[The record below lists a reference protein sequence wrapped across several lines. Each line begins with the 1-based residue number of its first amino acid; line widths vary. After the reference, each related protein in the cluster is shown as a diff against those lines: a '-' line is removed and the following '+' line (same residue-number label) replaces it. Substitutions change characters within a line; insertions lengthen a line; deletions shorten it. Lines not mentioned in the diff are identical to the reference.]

1 MVTVSILDCSKKY
14 EIESSKTLYDLL
26 NQYMPGARFNFV
38 AAKLNGEILELMTP
52 ITSDITIEWVKADSE
67 EGLAII
73 RHSTSH
79 IMALAVRKLFPD
91 TKIAIGP
98 STADGFYYD
107 FDSSHRFNEEDFAA
121 IEAEMEKFI
130 KENVPFEKSSISKAD
145 ALAKFEKEN
154 EKYKVELIKDLTDG
168 QITLYKSGDFT
179 DLCRGPHV
187 PNAGYIKAFKIMK
200 IAGAYWRGDEKREML
215 QRLYGTAFADPK
227 SLKAYLKMLEEA
239 LERDHRKIGKEMNL
253 FGFYPEGPG
262 FPFWKPNGMIL
273 YNRVLDYWKQVHKDA
288 GYVEVKT
295 PIILNEELWH
305 RSGHWDHY
313 QENMYFTEI
322 DKEKY
327 AIKPMNCPGAL
338 EIFKSRQRSY
348 KDLPLRL
355 AEFGHDVRNE
365 PSGTLHGCMRV
376 RGFVQD
382 DAHILCTED
391 QIGPEVAKFCKL
403 LKVVYHDFGFDDLVV
418 KFSTMPEDHVGDLA
432 TWERAEKAL
441 ADACHEAG
449 LDYEIQPGE
458 GAFYG
463 PKLEF
468 KLYDCLG
475 REWQCGTIQADFQ
488 LPSAERLDA
497 TYIGADNQK
506 HHPVM
511 LHRAI
516 LGSFERFLGILIE
529 NFAGAF
535 PTWLAFEQVAVV
547 PVSEE
552 FDDYAKQVNDALVA
566 HDIRSNVYLGD
577 ENMKAKIKNI
587 STEHRTPYILVVGEK
602 EKAEG
607 TVCCRYR
614 FSSTKPVETFK
625 LDDFIAYVEDKI
637 NSHFIGI

>member
-1 MVTVSILDCSKKY
+1 MAD
-14 EIESSKTLYDLL
+14 E
-26 NQYMPGARFNFV
+26 
-38 AAKLNGEILELMTP
+38 KLQ
-52 ITSDITIEWVKADSE
+52 
-67 EGLAII
+67 II
-73 RHSTSH
+73 RHSCAH
-79 IMALAVRKLFPD
+79 IMAEAIKKLFPG

-98 STADGFYYD
+98 AIDNGFYYD
-107 FDSSHRFNEEDFAA
+107 FDFPTDTKFTEENFADV
-121 IEAEMEKFI
+121 EKEMRRIIASGASFI
-130 KENVPFEKSSISKAD
+130 RKEVSKDD
-145 ALAKFEKEN
+145 ALKIFADEP
-154 EKYKVELIKDLTDG
+154 YKVELINDLPSDAVITTYEQDG
-168 QITLYKSGDFT
+168 YI

-187 PNAGYIKAFKIMK
+187 ETTKEINAQAFKLAK
-200 IAGAYWRGDEKREML
+200 IAGAYWRGDSSRPMLTRVYAYCFEKPNDLKDYLTML
-215 QRLYGTAFADPK
+215 
-227 SLKAYLKMLEEA
+227 SEA
-239 LERDHRKIGKEMNL
+239 EKRDHRKLGQEMDL
-253 FGFYPEGPG
+253 FHLDPEDPG
-262 FPFWKPNGMIL
+262 QIFWHPNGWTIYTVMQ
-273 YNRVLDYWKQVHKDA
+273 DYMRKMVRRD
-288 GYVEVKT
+288 GYQEVNT
-295 PIILNEELWH
+295 PAIMPRTLWEK
-305 RSGHWDHY
+305 SGHWGHY
-313 QENMYFTEI
+313 QKNMFITES
-322 DKEKY
+322 EKRLF

-365 PSGTLHGCMRV
+365 PSGTLHGIMRV

-382 DAHILCTED
+382 DAHILCTEE
-391 QIGPEVAKFCKL
+391 QVASEVAKFCKL
-403 LKVVYHDFGFDDLVV
+403 LKNVYHDFGFDDLVV

-449 LDYEIQPGE
+449 LDFEIQPGE

-497 TYIGADNQK
+497 TYIGKDNEK

-547 PVSEE
+547 PVSSD
-552 FDDYAKQVNDALVA
+552 FDDYAKQINEILLQ
-566 HDIRSNVYLGD
+566 HDIRSNVYLEN
-577 ENMKAKIKNI
+577 ENMKAKIKAV

-602 EKAEG
+602 EKEEG
-607 TVCCRYR
+607 TVCVRYR
-614 FSSTKPVETFK
+614 FSSKKPQETMK
-625 LDDFIAYVEDKI
+625 IEDFIKYVEDKI

>member
-1 MVTVSILDCSKKY
+1 MAVDEKLQTV
-14 EIESSKTLYDLL
+14 
-26 NQYMPGARFNFV
+26 
-38 AAKLNGEILELMTP
+38 
-52 ITSDITIEWVKADSE
+52 
-67 EGLAII
+67 
-73 RHSTSH
+73 RHSCAH
-79 IMALAVRKLFPD
+79 VMAEAILKLFPG

-98 STADGFYYD
+98 AIDNGFYYD
-107 FDSSHRFNEEDFAA
+107 FDFPKDTKFTETDFAA
-121 IEAEMEKFI
+121 
-130 KENVPFEKSSISKAD
+130 V
-145 ALAKFEKEN
+145 EKEMRRIIAGN
-154 EKYKVELIKDLTDG
+154 HDFVRKEVSKEEALKIFADQDYKVELINDLPADAVITTYEQDG
-168 QITLYKSGDFT
+168 YI

-187 PNAGYIKAFKIMK
+187 ANTKEINGQAFKLDK
-200 IAGAYWRGDEKREML
+200 IAGAYWRGDSNRPMLTRVYALCFAKPNELKDYLTMLAEAEK
-215 QRLYGTAFADPK
+215 
-227 SLKAYLKMLEEA
+227 
-239 LERDHRKIGKEMNL
+239 RDHRKLGVEMDL
-253 FGFYPEGPG
+253 FHLDPEDPG
-262 FPFWKPNGMIL
+262 QIFWHPNGWTIYTTIQDYMRQMI
-273 YNRVLDYWKQVHKDA
+273 RRD
-288 GYVEVKT
+288 GYLEVNT
-295 PIILNEELWH
+295 PAIMPRSLWE
-305 RSGHWDHY
+305 RSGHWGHY
-313 QENMYFTEI
+313 QKNMFITES
-322 DKEKY
+322 EKRLF

-338 EIFKSRQRSY
+338 EIFKSKQRSY

-365 PSGTLHGCMRV
+365 PSGTLHGIMRV

-382 DAHILCTED
+382 DAHIICTEE
-391 QIGPEVAKFCKL
+391 QVAPEVAKFCKL
-403 LKVVYHDFGFDDLVV
+403 LKRVYHDFGFDDLVV

-449 LDYEIQPGE
+449 LNFEIQPGE

-516 LGSFERFLGILIE
+516 LGSMERFLGILIE

-547 PVSEE
+547 PVAPE
-552 FDDYAKQVNDALVA
+552 FDDYAKQIQETLVA
-566 HDIRSNVYLGD
+566 ADIRANAYLDD

-587 STEHRTPYILVVGEK
+587 SMEHRTPYILVVGEK

-607 TVCCRYR
+607 TVCVRYR
-614 FSSTKPVETFK
+614 FSSKKPQETMK
-625 LDDFIAYVEDKI
+625 LEDFVKYVQKMNEEKGT
-637 NSHFIGI
+637 GI

>member
-1 MVTVSILDCSKKY
+1 MAVDEKLQTV
-14 EIESSKTLYDLL
+14 
-26 NQYMPGARFNFV
+26 
-38 AAKLNGEILELMTP
+38 
-52 ITSDITIEWVKADSE
+52 
-67 EGLAII
+67 
-73 RHSTSH
+73 RHSCAH
-79 IMALAVRKLFPD
+79 VMAEAILKLFPG

-98 STADGFYYD
+98 AIDNGFYYD
-107 FDSSHRFNEEDFAA
+107 FDFPKDTKFTETDFAA
-121 IEAEMEKFI
+121 
-130 KENVPFEKSSISKAD
+130 V
-145 ALAKFEKEN
+145 EKEMRRIIAGN
-154 EKYKVELIKDLTDG
+154 HDFVRKEVSKEEALKIFADQDYKVELINDLPADAV
-168 QITLYKSGDFT
+168 ITTYEQNGYI

-187 PNAGYIKAFKIMK
+187 ANTKEINGQAFKLDK
-200 IAGAYWRGDEKREML
+200 IAGAYWRGDSNRPMLTRVYALCFAKPNDLKDYLTMLAEAEK
-215 QRLYGTAFADPK
+215 
-227 SLKAYLKMLEEA
+227 
-239 LERDHRKIGKEMNL
+239 RDHRKLGVEMDL
-253 FGFYPEGPG
+253 FHLDPEDPG
-262 FPFWKPNGMIL
+262 QIFWHPNGWTIYTTIQDYMRQMI
-273 YNRVLDYWKQVHKDA
+273 RRD
-288 GYVEVKT
+288 GYLEVNT
-295 PIILNEELWH
+295 PAIMPRSLWE
-305 RSGHWDHY
+305 RSGHWGHY
-313 QENMYFTEI
+313 QKNMFITES
-322 DKEKY
+322 EKRLF

-338 EIFKSRQRSY
+338 EIFKSKQRSY

-365 PSGTLHGCMRV
+365 PSGTLHGIMRV

-382 DAHILCTED
+382 DAHIICTEE
-391 QIGPEVAKFCKL
+391 QVAPEVAKFCKL
-403 LKVVYHDFGFDDLVV
+403 LKRVYHDFGFDDLVV

-449 LDYEIQPGE
+449 LNFEIQPGE

-516 LGSFERFLGILIE
+516 LGSMERFLGILIE

-547 PVSEE
+547 PVSSE
-552 FDDYAKQVNDALVA
+552 FDDYAKQIQETLVA
-566 HDIRSNVYLGD
+566 ADIRANAYLDD

-587 STEHRTPYILVVGEK
+587 SMEHRTPYILVVGEK

-607 TVCCRYR
+607 TVCVRYR
-614 FSSTKPVETFK
+614 FSSKKPQETMK
-625 LDDFIAYVEDKI
+625 LEDFVKYVQKMNEEKGT
-637 NSHFIGI
+637 GI

>member
-1 MVTVSILDCSKKY
+1 MAD
-14 EIESSKTLYDLL
+14 E
-26 NQYMPGARFNFV
+26 
-38 AAKLNGEILELMTP
+38 KLQ
-52 ITSDITIEWVKADSE
+52 
-67 EGLAII
+67 II
-73 RHSTSH
+73 RHSCAH
-79 IMALAVRKLFPD
+79 VMAEAIKHLFPG

-98 STADGFYYD
+98 AIDNGFYYD
-107 FDSSHRFNEEDFAA
+107 FDFPTDTKFSEENFAA
-121 IEAEMEKFI
+121 
-130 KENVPFEKSSISKAD
+130 V
-145 ALAKFEKEN
+145 EKEMRRILTTGA
-154 EKYKVELIKDLTDG
+154 EFVRKEVSKEEALKLFADEPYKVELINDLPSDATITTYEQDG
-168 QITLYKSGDFT
+168 YL

-187 PNAGYIKAFKIMK
+187 ATTKEINGQAFKLAK
-200 IAGAYWRGDEKREML
+200 IAGAYWRGDSNRPMLSRVYAFCFEKPNDLKDYLTML
-215 QRLYGTAFADPK
+215 A
-227 SLKAYLKMLEEA
+227 EA
-239 LERDHRKIGKEMNL
+239 EKRDHRKIGQEMDL
-253 FGFYPEGPG
+253 FHLDPEDPG
-262 FPFWKPNGMIL
+262 QIFWHPNGWTI
-273 YNRVLDYWKQVHKDA
+273 YTTIQDYMRKMVRRD
-288 GYVEVKT
+288 GYQEVNT
-295 PIILNEELWH
+295 PAIMPRSLWE
-305 RSGHWDHY
+305 RSGHWEHY
-313 QENMYFTEI
+313 QKNMFITES
-322 DKEKY
+322 EKRLF

-365 PSGTLHGCMRV
+365 PSGTLHGVMRV

-382 DAHILCTED
+382 DAHILCTEE
-391 QIGPEVAKFCKL
+391 QVAGEVAKFCKL
-403 LKVVYHDFGFDDLVV
+403 LKTVYHDFGFDELVV

-449 LDYEIQPGE
+449 LNFEIQPGE

-497 TYIGADNQK
+497 TYIGSDNEK

-516 LGSFERFLGILIE
+516 LGSFERFIGILIE

-547 PVSEE
+547 PVSSD
-552 FDDYAKQVNDALVA
+552 FDDYARQINDMLVA
-566 HDIRSNVYLGD
+566 HDIRSNAYLGD
-577 ENMKAKIKNI
+577 ENMKAKIKSV
-587 STEHRTPYILVVGEK
+587 STEHRTPYVLVVGEK

-607 TVCCRYR
+607 TVCVRYR
-614 FSSTKPVETFK
+614 FSSKKPQETMK
-625 LDDFIAYVEDKI
+625 IEDFIAYVEDKI
-637 NSHFIGI
+637 NTHFIGI